1 MKKLWGIFICFMLT
15 LSLCVGIPFLNQN
28 VNAESYTITGISIDI
43 NNEDT
48 SKPIPDENGNYHAS
62 FKTNT
67 VKETDP
73 HYSTFVIKSKIS
85 TNPQTSL
92 IDQSTINAIV
102 WKINGSALSFNNGA
116 IDNNEYTVQLIGKDI
131 KFTPK
136 LPKTFIFK
144 NSLNGFD
151 SNTISLIS
159 DYATPTQIKIV
170 PSGGSLQQLY
180 EDYSQ
185 ITLKAVLNYQE
196 YLDPSINY
204 TFSWY
209 KNSTDDSNKLPET
222 SNTLVITKSMLELKK
237 MKFFVKLNN
246 WTLKDD
252 SIEIEITTNASY
264 SIKISTLGKLEQ
276 TIGKDLESLSITA
289 SLSLNE
295 ENNIKI
301 PDKAI
306 INWYVLTPKSN
317 VYQKQQTTNIEYT
330 FNPLEYS
337 AGNYNIFARLTTID
351 KNEYVSN
358 VISIKLN
365 PKERTAPTLEIQV
378 EKFNNNSTGVEGFKF
393 SVDLQDYYNPEN
405 IVWLIEGQ
413 TQGTGNEITFSPT
426 VANDYKVEVK
436 LLDSKGEPIKS
447 LTWKNVEAKSMQAT
461 HMWIYITV
469 AGIVLIGICTASII
483 ISNKKREKIW

>member
-337 AGNYNIFARLTTID
+337 AGNYNIFARLIID
-351 KNEYVSN
+351 ENEYVSN